1 MAENWRIPRRTRV
14 CARSGLALD
23 LAKPFFSALIERN
36 DSFERLDFSSEAWP
50 EVEKEPFHS
59 YWRNKG
65 REEDPNRRRP
75 VDFERLRAFFD
86 SLEGTKTRGSR
97 LLRYV
102 LALILARRRKLR
114 LDDMARTADGD
125 RLLLHDGRG
134 GGRDLEVIAPEAT
147 REELES
153 AQEKLN
159 RLFDCDFESADPDFL

>member
-14 CARSGLALD
+14 CARSGRALD

-36 DSFERLDFSSEAWP
+36 DSFERLDFSIDAWP
-50 EVEKEPFHS
+50 EVEKESFHAF
-59 YWRNKG
+59 WRNKG
-65 REEDPNRRRP
+65 GEEDPNRRRP

-86 SLEGTKTRGSR
+86 SLEGGEGRERR

-125 RLLLHDGRG
+125 RLLLHDGRN
-134 GGRDLEVIAPEAT
+134 GGRDLEVTAPEAT
-147 REELES
+147 RGELEK

-159 RLFDCDFESADPDFL
+159 QLFDCDFEVTDPDV